1 MNKKIF
7 GALTFAIAFAACTNE
22 EELVISTGSDAQL
35 ASRPQ
40 IGKVELTTESQT
52 RAAVVDGTWGK
63 LAYETGDIIG
73 AALVDEPNM
82 HRSIE
87 GSFNSNGWETKSWT
101 YAEYATDTQKKL
113 RGQWKLFTQTKTSQ
127 DDWAAYNTPYAFYDL
142 CGSGDVKNIIHTN
155 YGYAYNG
162 TNWTSEASLVEGN
175 YMFYFP
181 YSANNSTRIPV
192 TVEIPTV
199 QDCTDGNS
207 AIDAFYNGTSPIA
220 VDLAFVQKPA
230 AGQKPVISASPK
242 HLFAYP
248 QIKIVNNFNS
258 YLYDVKYVGTSVD
271 EAKSAKATT
280 TAPVKKTMTV
290 NKVELV
296 YTGAE
301 TDKLW
306 TKATID
312 ANKLNNEVRSN
323 WEANK
328 FKSASYTSE
337 VMNGL
342 TAPSYDERYALR
354 PYLTKANEK
363 TAFDKDQVL
372 TFNVNKE
379 LANGQEY
386 AFNAIMPAEKYP
398 KNMLKARVYVTID
411 GKQYIM
417 LAATNTPTE
426 NTNGVVTRVDATA
439 VSDMYVFAKDKDVEL
454 VRGER
459 YDVKEYNTD
468 TDGNTSVK
476 SSAGNIMT
484 INMSGLTAFEVG
496 NYTPA
501 ATTRGFETA
510 AEFVA
515 HMSEATRGT
524 TLKEVDKAGN
534 EALGE
539 HEIAFKNNITI
550 NAELVDA
557 IYNNVIYDNPEMT
570 SMILNHTNLAIAND
584 VTVQQTGTEGRYKL
598 FGNTKYIYVE
608 YGSGVINKDGGAL
621 VSGINEVNTT
631 SELKKKN
638 NNDGIGIV
646 FVSGTPIIKNN
657 ANTFR
662 VVVKTG
668 AQLTVT
674 GSNCDAKIT
683 TQSNTTV
690 IVEKDLT
697 NSGNVFENGT
707 SITNNG
713 FKTINGNVKSNTI
726 TANVATWPTS
736 VTTASKVNKVVVNPA
751 TNGTAITVDQAS
763 FNAFQN
769 ANTVIELGDNISSI
783 RSTADVNLTSVGN
796 LKQIKGNGAH
806 KWTAATGN
814 IIVTAYNHKDENR
827 PVQIEGISA
836 DPASVTFNMV
846 NRQ

>member
-82 HRSIE
+82 IRSIA
-87 GSFNSNGWETKSWT
+87 GYFNNNGWENASWT

-127 DDWAAYNTPYAFYDL
+127 NDWAAYNTPYAFYDL
-142 CGSGDVKNIIHTN
+142 CGNGTVNNIIHTN

-181 YSANNSTRIPV
+181 YNANNSTRIPV

-207 AIDAFYNGTSPIA
+207 AVDAFYNVTTPIA
-220 VDLAFVQKPA
+220 VDLAFIQKPA
-230 AGQKPVISASPK
+230 AGQKPVISAAPK

-258 YLYDVKYVGTSVD
+258 YLYDVKYDGTSVHQVN
-271 EAKSAKATT
+271 SAKATT
-280 TAPVKKTMTV
+280 TAKVKKTMTV

-301 TDKLW
+301 TNKLW
-306 TKATID
+306 TKATIN
-312 ANKLNNEVRSN
+312 ASKLNNAVRSN

-328 FKSASYTSE
+328 FKSASYTSS
-337 VMNGL
+337 VMDGL
-342 TAPSYDERYALR
+342 TAPTYEERYALR
-354 PYLTKANEK
+354 PYLTIANNV
-363 TAFDKDQVL
+363 TAFDKEQVL

-386 AFNAIMPAEKYP
+386 AFNAIMPAENYGAGT
-398 KNMLKARVYVTID
+398 LKARVYVTID

-417 LAATNTPTE
+417 LAATNSETK
-426 NTNGVVTRVDATA
+426 NSNGVVTRVDATA
-439 VSDMYVFAKDKDVEL
+439 VSDMYVFAKAVEL

-476 SSAGNIMT
+476 TSAGNIMT

-524 TLKEVDKAGN
+524 TLTEVSKAGN
-534 EALGE
+534 VALGE
-539 HEIAFKNNITI
+539 HEIAFKNIITI
-550 NAELVDA
+550 DAELVEA
-557 IYNNVIYDNPEMT
+557 IYNNVIYDNPNMT
-570 SMILNHTNLAIAND
+570 SMVLNYTNLAIAEN
-584 VTVQQTGTEGRYKL
+584 VAVEQTATPGKYKL
-598 FGNTKYIYVE
+598 SGNGKSIFVE
-608 YGSGVINKDGGAL
+608 YGAGVINTNGGAL
-621 VSGINEVNTT
+621 VSGINEVSTT
-631 SELKKKN
+631 GELKNQQN
-638 NNDGIGIV
+638 NAGLGIV
-646 FVSGTPIIKNN
+646 FVGVNSTIKNG
-657 ANTFR
+657 ANSYR
-662 VVVKTG
+662 VVVLNGVT
-668 AQLTVT
+668 LTVT
-674 GSNCDAKIT
+674 GNDCAAKIN
-683 TQSNTTV
+683 SKSGSTV
-690 IVEKDLT
+690 VVEKNLT
-697 NSGNVFENGT
+697 NSGNNFENGT
-707 SITNNG
+707 TIVNNSL
-713 FKTINGNVKSNTI
+713 KTINGFVHSNNVV
-726 TANVATWPTS
+726 TANVSAWPLS
-736 VTTASKVNKVVVNPA
+736 VTTDSKVNNVVINPA
-751 TNGTAITVDQAS
+751 NPVAITVDQAS
-763 FNAFQN
+763 FGAFQN
-769 ANTVIELGDNISSI
+769 NNTVVVLGSNVTSI
-783 RSTADVNLTSVGN
+783 RSTADVDLTAISK
-796 LKQIKGNGAH
+796 LKQIIGTA

-814 IIVTAYNHKDENR
+814 IVVSYYNAKDGKPIQISGITAD
-827 PVQIEGISA
+827 S
-836 DPASVTFNMV
+836 SVTFNMV
-846 NRQ
+846 NR

>member
-7 GALTFAIAFAACTNE
+7 GALTFALAFAACTNE
-22 EELVISTGSDAQL
+22 EELVIATGSDAQL

-82 HRSIE
+82 TRSLP
-87 GSFNSNGWETKSWT
+87 GYFNNNGWEGASWT
-101 YAEYATDTQKKL
+101 YAEYATDKTKKL
-113 RGQWKLFTQTKTSQ
+113 KGQWKLFTQTKTSQ
-127 DDWAAYNTPYAFYDL
+127 NNNAPFNTPYSFYDL
-142 CGSGDVKNIIHTN
+142 CGSTGIDNIIHTN

-181 YSANNSTRIPV
+181 YNANNSTRIPV

-207 AIDAFYNGTSPIA
+207 AVDAFYNVTTPIA
-220 VDLAFVQKPA
+220 VDLAFIQKPA
-230 AGQKPVISASPK
+230 AGQKPVISAAPK

-258 YLYDVKYVGTSVD
+258 YLYDVKYNGTDVD
-271 EAKSAKATT
+271 QAKSAKATT

-296 YTGAE
+296 YTGVE
-301 TDKLW
+301 TNKLW
-306 TKATID
+306 TKATIN
-312 ANKLNNEVRSN
+312 ASKLNEKVRGN

-328 FKSASYTSE
+328 FKAASYTSS
-337 VMNGL
+337 VMDDL
-342 TAPSYDERYALR
+342 TAPSYDKRYALR
-354 PYLTKANEK
+354 PYLTIANNV
-363 TAFDKDQVL
+363 TAFDKEQVL

-386 AFNAIMPAEKYP
+386 AFNAIMPAENYGAET
-398 KNMLKARVYVTID
+398 LKARVYVTID

-426 NTNGVVTRVDATA
+426 DTNGVVTRVDATD
-439 VSDMYVFAKDKDVEL
+439 VSDMYVFAKSVEL

-476 SSAGNIMT
+476 TSAGNIMT

-524 TLKEVDKAGN
+524 TLTEVEKAGN

-550 NAELVDA
+550 NAELVEA
-557 IYNNVIYDNPEMT
+557 IYNNVIYDNANMT
-570 SMILNHTNLAIAND
+570 SMILKYTNLAIAND
-584 VTVQQTGTEGRYKL
+584 VTVEQTATAGKYKL
-598 FGNTKYIYVE
+598 SGNGKSIFVE
-608 YGSGVINKDGGAL
+608 YGAGVINNDGGAL
-621 VSGINEVNTT
+621 VSGINEVGATG
-631 SELKKKN
+631 ELKKKN

-646 FVSGTPIIKNN
+646 FVSGNSTIKNN

-662 VVVKTG
+662 VVVKG
-668 AQLTVT
+668 VQLTVT

-683 TQSNTTV
+683 TQSGSTV

-707 SITNNG
+707 TITNNG
-713 FKTINGNVKSNTI
+713 FKTINGNVKNNTI

-736 VTTASKVNKVVVNPA
+736 VTNASKVNKVVVNPA
-751 TNGTAITVDQAS
+751 TSGTAITVDQAS

-769 ANTVIELGDNISSI
+769 ANTVIELGANVSSI

-796 LKQIKGNGAH
+796 LKQIKGNGTH

-814 IIVTAYNHKDENR
+814 IIVTAYNAKDSK
-827 PVQIEGISA
+827 PVQIDGIAA
-836 DPASVTFNMV
+836 DASVTFNMV
-846 NRQ
+846 NR

>member
-7 GALTFAIAFAACTNE
+7 GALTFALAFAACTNE
-22 EELVISTGSDAQL
+22 EELVIATGSDAQL

-82 HRSIE
+82 TRSIP
-87 GSFNSNGWETKSWT
+87 GYFNSNGWENASWT

-127 DDWAAYNTPYAFYDL
+127 NDWAAYNTPYAFYDL
-142 CGSGDVKNIIHTN
+142 CGNGTVNNIIHTN

-181 YSANNSTRIPV
+181 YNANNSTRVPV

-207 AIDAFYNGTSPIA
+207 AVDAFYNVTTPIA
-220 VDLAFVQKPA
+220 VDLAFIQKPA
-230 AGQKPVISASPK
+230 AGQKPVISAAPK

-258 YLYDVKYVGTSVD
+258 YLYDVKYDGTSVD
-271 EAKSAKATT
+271 QTLSAKATT
-280 TAPVKKTMTV
+280 TAALKKTMTV

-301 TDKLW
+301 TNKLW
-306 TKATID
+306 TKATIN
-312 ANKLNNEVRSN
+312 AYKLNNEVRSN

-337 VMNGL
+337 VMDDL

-354 PYLTKANEK
+354 PYLTMADAK
-363 TAFDKDQVL
+363 TAFDKEQVL

-386 AFNAIMPAEKYP
+386 AFNAIMPAENYGAGT
-398 KNMLKARVYVTID
+398 LKARVYVTID

-417 LAATNTPTE
+417 LAATNHPTK
-426 NTNGVVTRVDATA
+426 NSNGVVTRVDATA
-439 VSDMYVFAKDKDVEL
+439 VSDMYVFAKGVEL

-476 SSAGNIMT
+476 TSAGNIMT

-524 TLKEVDKAGN
+524 TLTEVSKDGN
-534 EALGE
+534 DALGE

-550 NAELVDA
+550 NAELVEA
-557 IYNNVIYDNPEMT
+557 IYNNVIYENANMT

-584 VTVQQTGTEGRYKL
+584 VTVEQTATAGKYKL
-598 FGNTKYIYVE
+598 SGNGKSIFVE
-608 YGSGVINKDGGAL
+608 YGAGVINTNGGAL
-621 VSGINEVNTT
+621 VSGINEVAGAG
-631 SELKKKN
+631 ELKKAN

-646 FVSGTPIIKNN
+646 FVSGNSTIKNN

-662 VVVKTG
+662 VVVLNGVT
-668 AQLTVT
+668 LTVT
-674 GSNCDAKIT
+674 GSDCAAKIN
-683 TQSNTTV
+683 SKSGSTV
-690 IVEKDLT
+690 VVEKNLT
-697 NSGNVFENGT
+697 NSGNNFENGT
-707 SITNNG
+707 TIVNNSL
-713 FKTINGNVKSNTI
+713 KTINGSVHSNNVV
-726 TANVATWPTS
+726 TANVSAWPLS
-736 VTTASKVNKVVVNPA
+736 VTTDSKVNNVVINPA
-751 TNGTAITVDQAS
+751 NPVAITVDQAS
-763 FNAFQN
+763 FGAFQN
-769 ANTVIELGDNISSI
+769 NNTVVVLGANVTSI
-783 RSTADVNLTSVGN
+783 RSTADVDLTAISK
-796 LKQIKGNGAH
+796 LKQITGTA

-814 IIVTAYNHKDENR
+814 IVVSYYNAKDGKPIQISGITAD
-827 PVQIEGISA
+827 S
-836 DPASVTFNMV
+836 SVTFNMV
-846 NRQ
+846 NR